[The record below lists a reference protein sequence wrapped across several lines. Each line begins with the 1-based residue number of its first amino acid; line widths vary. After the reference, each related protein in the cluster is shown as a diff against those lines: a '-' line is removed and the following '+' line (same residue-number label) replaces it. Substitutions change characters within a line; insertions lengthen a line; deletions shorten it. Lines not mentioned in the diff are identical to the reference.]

1 MSADFHG
8 IEDEELDR
16 LRELAHIGASWAATS
31 FARLARCTILTR
43 VPRVHGPDR
52 FRKRGEWCTGVF
64 CDFMGDFE
72 GMVAIFLT
80 ASTRDAV
87 VPLLCGQER
96 PPREIAASAL
106 CEFGNI
112 LASQT
117 VSAIADTL
125 GGRILPG
132 VPDLVIRD
140 AEDALQARMSPRN
153 RPPAP
158 VYIESELF
166 DRSGAFRALHVFLP
180 RVDKV
185 QATRGAL

>member
-8 IEDEELDR
+8 IDDTELDR
-16 LRELAHIGASWAATS
+16 LRELAHIGASWSATAFS
-31 FARLARCTILTR
+31 RLCGCTILTR

-52 FRKRGEWCTGVF
+52 FRKRGEWCTGIF
-64 CDFMGDFE
+64 CDFSGDLE
-72 GMVAIFLT
+72 GMVVIFLT
-80 ASTRDAV
+80 EQTRDTV
-87 VPLLCGQER
+87 VPILCGQAQ
-96 PPREIAASAL
+96 PPREVAASAL
-106 CEFGNI
+106 CELGNI

-140 AEDALQARMSPRN
+140 AEGALQGRMSPRH

-185 QATRGAL
+185 QASR